1 MIGRLKPTSLR
12 LLRQLRQL
20 RQASETPPQLS
31 WVPARGDRREAE
43 GIGIADAPSSPSS
56 HKERGASGRAARL
69 TFEAEELIERLLPSE
84 EQERQRDD
92 MVQDLRR
99 RIRAELPRC
108 DLVTF
113 GSAATGLWLP
123 GRDVDLS
130 LQVPGLRGRI
140 ETKQVLHR
148 VASLIHGFSGD
159 KPENRLAAKMPLLR
173 WVPQAILPSCDI
185 TVNNDLAVENSRLV
199 TAYLMA
205 EPLLRKLLIVI
216 KTWAFARGI
225 NDRSEGTLSS
235 FALTLMVVHLLQR
248 RQRLPSLQD
257 LAILHGLPRRE
268 VQQVDCRF
276 CTDSAI
282 LEKERAKFS
291 SPSLGACLMDFFK
304 FYGTEYKGGI
314 VSIRNVDGNPPSWAS
329 GKFLF
334 IDNPFEPGKDVANV
348 ELGQL
353 ARLREELRKA
363 HSALRR
369 GKSVEELC
377 QQRSWLAR
385 DVQESKR
392 GSCAGDDVDFF
403 ASSNTSLLTS
413 CAVFFFHAVSSLD
426 MPSPQGGG
434 EVCSSHTVRADQRD
448 SGVLPESESLQ

>member
-1 MIGRLKPTSLR
+1 
-12 LLRQLRQL
+12 
-20 RQASETPPQLS
+20 
-31 WVPARGDRREAE
+31 
-43 GIGIADAPSSPSS
+43 
-56 HKERGASGRAARL
+56 
-69 TFEAEELIERLLPSE
+69 
-84 EQERQRDD
+84 

-185 TVNNDLAVENSRLV
+185 TVNNDLAVENSRLILCIHFTMLV

-268 VQQVDCRF
+268 VQQVDCR
-276 CTDSAI
+276 
-282 LEKERAKFS
+282 R
-291 SPSLGACLMDFFK
+291 
-304 FYGTEYKGGI
+304 
-314 VSIRNVDGNPPSWAS
+314 V
-329 GKFLF
+329 
-334 IDNPFEPGKDVANV
+334 
-348 ELGQL
+348 
-353 ARLREELRKA
+353 
-363 HSALRR
+363 
-369 GKSVEELC
+369 
-377 QQRSWLAR
+377 
-385 DVQESKR
+385 
-392 GSCAGDDVDFF
+392 
-403 ASSNTSLLTS
+403 
-413 CAVFFFHAVSSLD
+413 
-426 MPSPQGGG
+426 
-434 EVCSSHTVRADQRD
+434 
-448 SGVLPESESLQ
+448 